1 MTPTTTHSMM
11 VMSASEST
19 RTRQRFAVLMSTRAA
34 QINPST
40 YAIPYQ
46 RTEKGPTEKA
56 IGSRL

>member
-1 MTPTTTHSMM
+1 MTHSMM

-19 RTRQRFAVLMSTRAA
+19 RTRQRFAVLISTRAA

-40 YAIPYQ
+40 YAIPYH
-46 RTEKGPTEKA
+46 RTEKGPTENA